1 METLPIKISD
11 TTLRDGEQQAGL
23 FFPHKM
29 KQEFA
34 HLIAK
39 TGVSH
44 IEFMPCT
51 CDQEAQL
58 VKTLVAEGL
67 KPDIIAATPVR
78 KEFIDIAKDCDVEQI
93 VLFKGLSDRLL
104 FLRDREIS
112 QMKEFQGKTIDDHI
126 PPRIIDKI
134 RQNAIDEIV
143 DHLRYV
149 TDEAGCPVNLAI
161 EDASRADFDFLV
173 ECLRSFSPYIGFC
186 FLCDTVG
193 VLTPDKSYIWMN
205 DLLQSTTGVNLGVH
219 YHNDLGLAL
228 ENTLQSV
235 MAGATLVSG
244 TFRGIGERSGN
255 VAIEQVL
262 NGLKIRFG
270 IEVEGINYEA
280 IAPVLD
286 YMEQKGIRPA
296 APYSPQAQRHES
308 GIHVN
313 SLLTDPKSYAVLPH
327 NTIEILFGKWSG
339 ASNFRYLFEKEL
351 NHPQSKEQY
360 EKMRSVIKSLAVE
373 QERYFTADEVV
384 ELWKNGTFE

>member
-112 QMKEFQGKTIDDHI
+112 QMKEFQGKTIDDH
-126 PPRIIDKI
+126 
-134 RQNAIDEIV
+134 
-143 DHLRYV
+143 L
-149 TDEAGCPVNLAI
+149 
-161 EDASRADFDFLV
+161 
-173 ECLRSFSPYIGFC
+173 
-186 FLCDTVG
+186 
-193 VLTPDKSYIWMN
+193 
-205 DLLQSTTGVNLGVH
+205 
-219 YHNDLGLAL
+219 
-228 ENTLQSV
+228 
-235 MAGATLVSG
+235 
-244 TFRGIGERSGN
+244 
-255 VAIEQVL
+255 
-262 NGLKIRFG
+262 
-270 IEVEGINYEA
+270 
-280 IAPVLD
+280 PVLLTKSVK
-286 YMEQKGIRPA
+286 MLLMK
-296 APYSPQAQRHES
+296 
-308 GIHVN
+308 
-313 SLLTDPKSYAVLPH
+313 LLTIYA
-327 NTIEILFGKWSG
+327 
-339 ASNFRYLFEKEL
+339 
-351 NHPQSKEQY
+351 
-360 EKMRSVIKSLAVE
+360 M
-373 QERYFTADEVV
+373 
-384 ELWKNGTFE
+384 